1 MTVHHSEYELRL
13 LVDQD
18 AIVETRKQ
26 HANSWRKGLSVQQYL
41 TRERLLRLSP
51 LTHNVRVYG
60 LVKRGTSKILCSL
73 ELLVL
78 TGLKW
83 VKNGEQALEFPEP
96 CACVSA
102 VYTPSSNRGKG
113 FAGIMMGKLKEKA
126 TAEDFGFLFL
136 YSEIGDYYSR
146 FGFELHHVPVVKI
159 PLVQKH
165 NTFKLPSGA
174 SLVEFDSF
182 AELLSICRAQENVQ
196 ISQKVISDGL
206 PRLVTPASI
215 SNLNW
220 FHLRAKHAAVCK
232 FSTKPDLSAFEGLF
246 DELVEEVRPV
256 QPSHFGIRLDNP
268 DTGNLD
274 GLIVWNVDYG
284 HGDEGNQ
291 VSVLKLHVNLKC
303 NQAQVAL
310 QLCELMIEYFQADQG
325 IEELRGFRQI
335 VIWENKLQ
343 TCTITALKE
352 AGASVGV
359 ENLAV
364 SAICMSAE
372 NLNDGAIWENNTKL
386 SWF

>member
-26 HANSWRKGLSVQQYL
+26 HANSWKKSLTVQQYL

-51 LTHNVRVYG
+51 LTDNVRVYG
-60 LVKRGTSKILCSL
+60 LVKRGSSKILCSL

-83 VKNGEQALEFPEP
+83 VKTGDLAHESPEP

-102 VYTPSSNRGKG
+102 VYTPSTNRGKG
-113 FAGIMMGKLKEKA
+113 YAGIMMRKLKDIA
-126 TAEDFGFLFL
+126 AAENFGFLFL
-136 YSEIGDYYSR
+136 YSEIGDYYSQ
-146 FGFELHHVPVVKI
+146 FGFELYHVPVVKI
-159 PLVQKH
+159 PLVQKYDPL
-165 NTFKLPSGA
+165 KLPPGA
-174 SLVEFDSF
+174 SLVEFGYFDK
-182 AELLSICRAQENVQ
+182 LLSICRAQENAQ
-196 ISQKVISDGL
+196 MSQRVVRDGM
-206 PRLVTPASI
+206 PRLVNPASV

-220 FHLRAKHAAVCK
+220 FHVRAKHASACQ
-232 FSTKPDLSAFEGLF
+232 FSPKVDFCGFQGLF
-246 DELVEEVRPV
+246 DELVDELRPL
-256 QPSHFGIRLDNP
+256 QPRHFGIRIDNP

-274 GLIVWNVDYG
+274 GLVVWNLEYG

-291 VSVLKLHVNLKC
+291 VSVLKLHVNLEC
-303 NQAQVAL
+303 DQAKIAL
-310 QLCELMIEYFQADQG
+310 QLCELMIDYFQADHG

-343 TCTITALKE
+343 TATITALKE
-352 AGASVGV
+352 AGASVGA

-364 SAICMSAE
+364 SALCMSADNVNE
-372 NLNDGAIWENNTKL
+372 GAIWENNTKL